1 LDAGADACKNPPP
14 CSEVERPKSNL
25 TLATKIQEEP
35 KIPRPGFSMGEDLKI
50 VPTLK
55 RY

>member
-1 LDAGADACKNPPP
+1 MPQKIPHSGQMPLKFEKNPKYHWTQ
-14 CSEVERPKSNL
+14 ERMPK
-25 TLATKIQEEP
+25 

>member
-1 LDAGADACKNPPP
+1 MSDAKYHWTQ
-14 CSEVERPKSNL
+14 ERDP
-25 TLATKIQEEP
+25 E
-35 KIPRPGFSMGEDLKI
+35 KIPNPGFSNGEDIKI